1 MTKVYTVEF
10 HDKTMD
16 YRLVRWTTISPGI
29 YSGED
34 VGQYDRE
41 DEAMEAAAFLNE
53 GIGEEWDLYND
64 QLCEFDN

>member
-16 YRLVRWTTISPGI
+16 FRLVRWTIIGPGI
-29 YSGED
+29 RSGEELKRF
-34 VGQYDRE
+34 DRK
-41 DEAMEAAAFLNE
+41 DEAMKVADWMNA
-53 GIGEEWDLYND
+53 GEEWDLYND

>member
-16 YRLVRWTTISPGI
+16 FRLVRWTTIGPGV
-29 YSGED
+29 YSGDDIERF
-34 VGQYDRE
+34 DRE
-41 DEAMEAAAFLNE
+41 DEAMEAAAFMNA
-53 GIGEEWDLYND
+53 GEEWDLYND

>member
-16 YRLVRWTTISPGI
+16 FRLVRWTTIGPGI
-29 YSGED
+29 RSGEELKRF
-34 VGQYDRE
+34 DRK
-41 DEAMEAAAFLNE
+41 DEAMKVAAWMNA
-53 GIGEEWDLYND
+53 GEEWDLCND